1 MKMGKRE
8 RHLGGPGTGKTR
20 LILDRLTATKREF
33 GLSVDE
39 IGLCTFTRAGRQELS
54 ERAAA
59 EWGCDPETLTKH
71 GWFRTA
77 HSVAHRQCAVEDG
90 QLLEGSEGASWI
102 GQALGGNVATRFDAR
117 NRETRFVSSD
127 GDKILTRSLAAWD
140 LARANMAPLS
150 DMLRRW
156 AQSGEEVPEEPTAR
170 RYIEKYESAKRREGR
185 LDFTDVIARFA
196 GIRFEVDGPREV
208 DPEGDVPPSI
218 RALAI
223 DEAQDSSVLVDRVC
237 RRLADSPSVERV
249 FLSGDAYQ
257 SIYSFNGSDYR
268 LFLNWEADE
277 FVMPRSYR
285 CPPKV
290 MQLGE
295 RCIRQMRSGYR
306 DRKILPADHAGSV
319 RRAGTASQAIS
330 AIKGDESVLILGR
343 CGFALAEYEEALK
356 RRSIPYTWID
366 RVGSTA
372 EMSGYSCLWNLQH
385 GKPVHHDDWSNA
397 IAMISAVD
405 QTEGSLLIR
414 GEKQAWKKGLR
425 SNVDVIR
432 PVDEDFNL
440 AGATDVFAKIVREG
454 RWHEFLDRAHATK
467 ATRWVEAARKYGPD
481 VASNPKVR
489 LSTIHGAKGC
499 EGDTV
504 ILSTISSP
512 AVERG
517 KQTIDEI
524 HDEECRVA
532 YVAVTRARR
541 DLWIV
546 NDGGRFAMEIPA

>member
-1 MKMGKRE
+1 MVKIE

-33 GLSVDE
+33 GLGVDE

-77 HSVAHRQCAVEDG
+77 HSIAHRQCRVEEG
-90 QLLEGSEGASWI
+90 QLLEGADGAAWI
-102 GQALGGNVATRFDAR
+102 GEAVGGKVATRFDPR
-117 NRETRFVSSD
+117 NREVSFVSSD
-127 GDKILTRSLAAWD
+127 GDNTLSRGLAAWD
-140 LARANMAPLS
+140 LARANMTS
-150 DMLRRW
+150 IKDVLRRW
-156 AQSGEEVPEEPTAR
+156 ALSGDRVPDESGVR
-170 RYIEKYESAKRREGR
+170 RYIERYELAKRRQGR
-185 LDFTDVIARFA
+185 LDYTDVIAKFA
-196 GIRFEVDGPREV
+196 GIRFTIDGPEETL
-208 DPEGDVPPSI
+208 PEGDVPAGI

-237 RRLADSPSVERV
+237 RRMAESPSIERV

-268 LFLNWEADE
+268 LFLNWEAEE

-285 CPPKV
+285 CPPVV
-290 MQLGE
+290 MELGE
-295 RCIRQMRSGYR
+295 RCIRRMRHGYR
-306 DRKILPADHAGSV
+306 DRRIQPAEHTGRV
-319 RRAGTASQAIS
+319 RRAGSAEQAIA
-330 AIKGDESVLILGR
+330 AIKPDDSVLILGR
-343 CGFALAEYEEALK
+343 CGFALHEYEDIL
-356 RRSIPYTWID
+356 RSRGIPYNWID
-366 RVGSTA
+366 RVGSA
-372 EMSGYSCLWNLQH
+372 SEMSGYSCLWNLQH
-385 GKPVHHDDWSNA
+385 GKVVHHDDWSNA
-397 IAMISAVD
+397 IAMIQAADKDV
-405 QTEGSLLIR
+405 GPLLVR

-425 SNVDVIR
+425 SQVDIIR
-432 PVDEDFNL
+432 PVDEDFEL
-440 AGATDVFAKIVREG
+440 AGATSTFAQIVREG
-454 RWHEFLDRAHATK
+454 RWPAFLDKSHAKK
-467 ATRWVEAARKYGPD
+467 ATNWIEAAKKFGPET
-481 VASNPKVR
+481 ACNPKVR

-499 EGDTV
+499 EGDMV

-517 KQTIDEI
+517 KQAIDDI

-541 DLWIV
+541 DLWV
-546 NDGGRFAMEIPA
+546 VQDGNQYAMELPA

>member
-1 MKMGKRE
+1 MRSVE

-20 LILDRLTATKREF
+20 LILDRLSETKVEF
-33 GLSVDE
+33 GLSVHE

-77 HSVAHRQCAVEDG
+77 HSVAHRQCGIEEG
-90 QLLEGSEGASWI
+90 QLLEGSEGAEWI
-102 GQALGGNVATRFDAR
+102 GNAVGGKVATRFDPR
-117 NRETRFVSSD
+117 SREVSFVSGD
-127 GDKILTRSLAAWD
+127 GDDGLTLGLKAWD
-140 LARANMAPLS
+140 LARANMTSLKS
-150 DMLRRW
+150 VLRRW
-156 AQSGEEVPEEPTAR
+156 AVAGERVPDESGVR
-170 RYIEKYESAKRREGR
+170 RYVERYEQAKRREGR
-185 LDFTDVIARFA
+185 ADYTDIIARFA
-196 GIRFEVDGPREV
+196 GIRFAIDGPQEV
-208 DPEGDVPPSI
+208 DPEGEVPASI

-237 RRLADSPSVERV
+237 RRMAESPFVERV

-268 LFLNWEADE
+268 LFLNWDAEE

-285 CPPKV
+285 CPPVV
-290 MQLGE
+290 MELGE
-295 RCIRQMRSGYR
+295 RCIRRMRHGYR
-306 DRKILPADHAGSV
+306 DRHIQPASHSGHV
-319 RRAGTASQAIS
+319 RRAGSPEQAIA
-330 AIKGDESVLILGR
+330 AIKPDESVLILGR
-343 CGFALAEYEEALK
+343 CGFALHEYEDIL
-356 RRSIPYTWID
+356 RSRGIPYTWID
-366 RVGSTA
+366 RVGSA
-372 EMSGYSCLWNLQH
+372 VEMSGYACLWGLQH
-385 GKPVHHDDWSNA
+385 GKVVHHDDWANA
-397 IAMISAVD
+397 ISMIQVADKDVG
-405 QTEGSLLIR
+405 QLLVR

-425 SNVDVIR
+425 SQVDIIR
-432 PVDEDFNL
+432 PVDEDFAL
-440 AGATDVFAKIVREG
+440 AGATETFARIVREG
-454 RWHEFLDRAHATK
+454 RWPAFLDKSHSQK
-467 ATRWVEAARKYGPD
+467 AERWVEAAKKFGPET
-481 VASNPKVR
+481 ACNPKVR

-517 KQTIDEI
+517 RQAIDEL
-524 HDEECRVA
+524 HDEECRVN

-546 NDGGRFAMEIPA
+546 NDGDKYAMELPA

>member
-1 MKMGKRE
+1 MGKNE
-8 RHLGGPGTGKTR
+8 RHIGGPGTGKTR

-54 ERAAA
+54 ERAAT

-77 HSVAHRQCAVEDG
+77 HSVAHRQCSVEDG
-90 QLLEGSEGASWI
+90 QLLEGADGAAWI
-102 GQALGGNVATRFDAR
+102 GEAVGGKVATRYDAR
-117 NRETRFVSSD
+117 SREVSFVSGE
-127 GDKILTRSLAAWD
+127 GDNALTRGLKAWD
-140 LARANMAPLS
+140 LARANMTSLKEV
-150 DMLRRW
+150 LRKW
-156 AQSGEEVPEEPTAR
+156 AAAGDTVPDEPSVV
-170 RYIEKYESAKRREGR
+170 RYVELYESAKRREGR
-185 LDFTDVIARFA
+185 LDYTDIIAKFA
-196 GIRFEVDGPREV
+196 GIRFETDGPRET
-208 DPEGDVPPSI
+208 DPEGEVPASI

-237 RRLADSPSVERV
+237 RRLAGSPFVERV

-268 LFLNWEADE
+268 LFLNWDAEE

-295 RCIRQMRSGYR
+295 RCIRKMRRGYR
-306 DRKILPADHAGSV
+306 DRKILPAEHTGSV
-319 RRAGTASQAIS
+319 KRVGSASQAIS

-343 CGFALAEYEEALK
+343 CGFALVEYEEALK
-356 RRSIPYTWID
+356 TKGIPYTWID
-366 RVGSTA
+366 RVGSAA
-372 EMSGYSCLWNLQH
+372 EMSGYGCLWNLQH
-385 GKPVHHDDWSNA
+385 GKPVHHDDWANA
-397 IAMISAVD
+397 IAMVSAVD
-405 QTEGSLLIR
+405 QNEGTLLVR

-425 SNVDVIR
+425 SSVDVIR
-432 PVDEDFNL
+432 PVDEDFAL
-440 AGATDVFAKIVREG
+440 AGATEVFAKIVRDG
-454 RWHEFLDRAHATK
+454 RWHEFLDKSHSSK
-467 ATRWVEAARKYGPD
+467 ATRWVEAAKRFGPET
-481 VASNPKVR
+481 ASNPKVR
-489 LSTIHGAKGC
+489 LSTIHSAKGC

-517 KQTIDEI
+517 KQSIDEI

-532 YVAVTRARR
+532 YVAVTRARK
-541 DLWIV
+541 DLLIV
-546 NDGGRFAMEIPA
+546 NDGGRYAMEIPA